1 MHVLVLALY
10 AIILLD
16 AALVLLLL
24 FFGGRFDYDE
34 EPTPPQPDDL
44 FTLAAGVSDPRPHL
58 RSVQ

>member
-1 MHVLVLALY
+1 MMHVLVLALY

-16 AALVLLLL
+16 AALVLLLF
-24 FFGGRFDYDE
+24 FFGGRFDYD